1 MGSYE
6 VIFKRSV
13 AKDLRQIPK
22 KDVAKILKRIEAL
35 RAEPRPTGVEKL
47 SGQEKYR
54 IRQGVY
60 RILYEIQNTELIVV
74 VVKIG
79 HRSDV
84 YRIS

>member
-1 MGSYE
+1 MGSFE
-6 VIFKRSV
+6 VIFKQSV

-22 KDVAKILKRIEAL
+22 KDVARILKRIEAL
-35 RAEPRPTGVEKL
+35 RVEPRPPGAESL

-60 RILYEIQNTELIVV
+60 RIPYKIRNNELIVM

-79 HRSDV
+79 HR
-84 YRIS
+84 RTA